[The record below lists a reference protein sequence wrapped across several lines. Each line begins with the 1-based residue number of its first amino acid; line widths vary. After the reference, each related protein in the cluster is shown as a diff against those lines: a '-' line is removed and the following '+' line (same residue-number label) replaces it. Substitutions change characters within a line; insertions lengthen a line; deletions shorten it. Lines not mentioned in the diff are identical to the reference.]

1 MLSGAGGAA
10 LAFKAAIS
18 GFPPRQLPPEIL
30 PGIESH
36 RMTTCLMCPGGCG
49 IRVRCVDGYPKGI
62 SGNPNHPLNTG
73 GVCSEGISAL
83 QLLYHPDRLRQPMMR
98 KGGTRTRGFVPVT
111 WEEALGVVAD
121 AMSGL
126 RQRGAADRLA
136 FVLGRPG
143 GSMEALVRHFMAV
156 WGSPSI
162 LMDDWSSGYVRV
174 FEAMHGFRF
183 RPAFDF
189 DRSDPVLSFG
199 ADLLN
204 AWDSPLHFQRSHAS
218 FRLPERGFRRK
229 LIVADVRFSH
239 TASLAD
245 EWIGIAPGS
254 HGALALG
261 IAYVMI
267 REKLYD
273 AEFVEEHLH
282 GFEDVELGGRTQTG
296 FRNLVLRDYSP
307 EVVSHLCG
315 VPVERILALGK
326 SFGEKPAAVALFD
339 ENAVAQP
346 GGFHAGLAIHSLNL
360 LKGNL
365 NRPGGIYLQP
375 EVPVTPLGSHPQG
388 SEASGAVEDLTGLA
402 SSTNPPEILF
412 LYYSNPLY
420 SSPFRREIEDALR
433 NIRMVISFSP
443 FMDETCR
450 FADIILPDC
459 LPLERWEDRFF
470 PSAHPA
476 SGWGIV
482 QPCVRPLAEVRHSG
496 DVLLE
501 LAHRLGEPAAA
512 ELPWKSFEELLQHRA
527 RGIYASRSGSLCI
540 DPFHQG
546 LVGEIER
553 RGWWLSGE
561 ETFEEFWRKLVEAGA
576 WVDPN
581 YQVRGIRDYSRNPD
595 GRIDLFSRALCR
607 RLTEKERGPSN
618 LECLP
623 HFHSAEEPR
632 IDPEHPLTLIPYRPG
647 KRGGGSHGGLPWI
660 LQAVGANLD
669 LAWNSWAEVHPE
681 DARAHQIRHLDWIWV
696 ESPSG
701 SVRVRAVLNAGAAR
715 GVINMPCGLGHQAMG
730 RYAQNRGVNPM
741 NLLVPE
747 RDPLTGMPYRFGTR
761 VKINRA

>member
-10 LAFKAAIS
+10 LAFEAAITH
-18 GFPPRQLPPEIL
+18 LPPSEMPQEIL
-30 PGIESH
+30 PGIESQKT
-36 RMTTCLMCPGGCG
+36 TTCLMCPGGCG

-62 SGNPNHPLNTG
+62 SGNPNHPLNAG

-83 QLLYHPDRLRQPMMR
+83 QLLYHPDRLKRPMMR
-98 KGGTRTRGFVPVT
+98 KGGARTGSFEPVT
-111 WEEALGVVAD
+111 WEEASGAVAE
-121 AMSGL
+121 AMRAL
-126 RQRGAADRLA
+126 LQRGAADRLA
-136 FVLGRPG
+136 FVLGRQG
-143 GSMEALVRHFMAV
+143 GSMEALVKHFMAV
-156 WGSPSI
+156 WGSPRL
-162 LMDDWSSGYVRV
+162 LMDDWSSEYGRV
-174 FEAMHGFRF
+174 FDALHGFRF

-189 DRSDPVLSFG
+189 DRSDLVLSFG

-218 FRLPERGFRRK
+218 FREPERGFRRK

-245 EWIGIAPGS
+245 EWIGIAPGT

-267 REKLYD
+267 RERLYD
-273 AEFVEEHLH
+273 TGFVEEHVY
-282 GFEDVELGGRTQTG
+282 GFEDIDMGGRTQPG

-307 EVVSHLCG
+307 EIVSHLCG
-315 VPVERILALGK
+315 IPAEKILELGK
-326 SFGEKPAAVALFD
+326 SFGEQPAAVALFD

-346 GGFHAGLAIHSLNL
+346 GGFHAGMAIHSLNL

-365 NRPGGIYLQP
+365 DRPGGIYLQP
-375 EVPVTPLGSHPQG
+375 EVPLTPLGSHPQ
-388 SEASGAVEDLTGLA
+388 EAAGAAEDLPGLA
-402 SSTNPPEILF
+402 SSDAPPEVLF

-420 SSPFRREIEDALR
+420 SSPFRREIGDALKK
-433 NIRMVISFSP
+433 IRTVISFSP

-459 LPLERWEDRFF
+459 LPLERWEDRLF
-470 PSAHPA
+470 PSPYPA
-476 SGWGIV
+476 PGWGIV
-482 QPCVRPLAEVRHSG
+482 QPCVAPLADVRHSG

-501 LAHRLGEPAAA
+501 LAQRLGEPTAT
-512 ELPWKSFEELLQHRA
+512 ELPWKNFEELLRHRA
-527 RGIYASRSGSLCI
+527 QGIYSSRSGSLCI

-553 RGWWLSGE
+553 RGWWVSGE
-561 ETFEEFWRKLVEAGA
+561 ETFPEFWQKLLEAGA

-581 YQVRGIRDYSRNPD
+581 YQVRGLSDYSRNPD
-595 GRIDLFSRALCR
+595 GRIDLFSRALGS
-607 RLTEKERGPSN
+607 RLTVSERGPSN

-632 IDPEHPLTLIPYRPG
+632 IDPGHPMTLIPYRPG

-660 LQAVGANLD
+660 LQSAGEDLD
-669 LAWNSWAEVHPE
+669 LAWNSWVEIHPE
-681 DARAHQIRHLDWIWV
+681 DARSHQIRHLDWIRV

-701 SVRVRAVLNAGAAR
+701 SVRVRAVLNAGAAL
-715 GVINMPCGLGHQAMG
+715 GVINMPCGLGHHAMG
-730 RYAQNRGVNPM
+730 RYAQDRGVNPM
-741 NLLVPE
+741 DLLVPE
-747 RDPLTGMPYRFGTR
+747 RDPLTGMPYRFGTK
-761 VKINRA
+761 VKVYRA